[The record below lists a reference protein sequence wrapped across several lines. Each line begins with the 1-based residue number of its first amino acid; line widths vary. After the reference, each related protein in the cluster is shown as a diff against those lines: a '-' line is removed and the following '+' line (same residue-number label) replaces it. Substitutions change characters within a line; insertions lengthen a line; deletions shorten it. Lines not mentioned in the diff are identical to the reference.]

1 MKRLFLLLLAAA
13 VTFSMIAKAEE
24 EVIWTTDFESYTVGA
39 LLSEYTNEWTTSG
52 PHCIVD
58 DNGNKC
64 VKFYDDG
71 SGLKGMSY
79 IKIPDTTP
87 YCGRYY
93 IRFSCKVKNQST
105 AWSQVMHGFRTPTDC
120 FVFDMVENDGGY
132 RVDIHR
138 SCGEHHY
145 SSGPFTP
152 DQWVNYEFLM
162 EITPGAYRLK
172 NMIVNDVTN
181 EYDIAM
187 SNSGSGAIGSRLF
200 FGGWGSPELYFDD
213 FKLTKVLKEGQP
225 ITSALVNGNLDLNT
239 DETTIT
245 IVNKGGGVFD
255 YKATIASGYDFASL
269 EDAEGTCEGS
279 AVVKFKVDRSAMAS
293 QYYHVPVTIDGGEAG
308 TVTVYVGVASGLVL
322 LNYDFEGL
330 TPGETVAS
338 QDSLWQSNGPHYVA
352 DDDGNLCMRFYCP
365 EGDSL
370 KSITYNSIPD
380 TKPYT
385 ANYYVKFSCRMKVMQ
400 ESQVMHGFRDWF
412 MVDAIG
418 NERGYVVDCHRF
430 YTVDHAYT
438 LGTFPNGKWTDYSF
452 IMDVTPGS
460 YRIRSMTVNG
470 VTGFD
475 GYEDPS
481 LPKGGGSGEGEIGSP
496 LSFGGW
502 GMPDI
507 YIDDIQ
513 IELVEKEDK
522 PELDVEYNGNI
533 GLEDNE
539 AIIKIIN
546 RGGGTL
552 NYNVTLADDYAWC
565 TVEGGEG
572 SCEGSAEVKLVFDR
586 KEMGEEYYRGIFR
599 VNAGEAGEGEYSF
612 GVASG
617 HVLYGNDFEF
627 YTAGQ
632 PIVSQDGAWT
642 GNEANLIDTDY
653 SQYLRLTDY
662 TLNMAVP
669 DTTPYADKYMIR
681 FNCRA
686 KANSFDAQICHGFRN
701 GFMIDAI
708 DKFGDGHYVVDLNRL
723 NGSFM
728 QLTSGCFPQGEWC
741 DYGFLM
747 DARTGVVTMKSIW
760 INGVTN
766 DFEQLAQEQSG
777 KKIGDFY
784 IYGWGM
790 PDFCIDDLEITL
802 VDRSSNPEP
811 VLPNCVAVSYRDTY
825 TGTVVNNGGDECTA
839 TVTMLDYTDFVT
851 VTRPDKSL
859 KAKEDLTFTVTREG
873 LQDGFF
879 YARYRYAYRGV
890 NSDFAGAV
898 TGLVSFCVGG
908 WYYGTD
914 FQAPY
919 FEEGELNGQ
928 PGWSGTEG
936 IIIEKINGENC
947 LTFPAN
953 ATASLAA
960 SVPNQAAFTLQGRV
974 LAETAEKSAYVR
986 IGTVDGYGYRPV
998 YLVKDNASSTINIC
1012 CVNDNNEFDVL
1023 LSQNISDEWVD
1034 FSFTMDTDINVG
1046 AVTKVTLGEEEKE
1059 VSYTTDPDYDWT
1071 AIDQFSFTTYT
1082 YDEGS
1087 SINQAVAA
1095 DGAQTGLHIA
1105 RLIIHDPAVPEP
1117 AVALF
1122 LLALG
1127 ALFLRRK

>member
-1 MKRLFLLLLAAA
+1 MKKLFLLLLAAA
-13 VTFSMIAKAEE
+13 VTFNMIAKAEE

-39 LLSEYTNEWTTSG
+39 LLSEYTNEWKTAG
-52 PHCIVD
+52 PHCIID

-64 VKFYDDG
+64 VRFYDDG
-71 SGLKGMSY
+71 AGLKGLSY

-93 IRFSCKVKNQST
+93 IRFSCKLKLFKE
-105 AWSQVMHGFRTPTDC
+105 SQVMHGFRDPEDY
-120 FVFDMVENDGGY
+120 FMFDMINKHGDGYG
-132 RVDIHR
+132 VDCDR
-138 SCGEHHY
+138 SYGSLLFTDGRFPHEEWAEY
-145 SSGPFTP
+145 S
-152 DQWVNYEFLM
+152 FLM
-162 EITPGAYRLK
+162 EITPAAYRLK
-172 NMIVNDVTN
+172 NMVVNGVTN
-181 EYDIAM
+181 DYDIGVTH
-187 SNSGSGAIGSRLF
+187 SGSGSIGSRLF
-200 FGGWGSPELYFDD
+200 FGGWGSPEFYLDD
-213 FKLTKVLKEGQP
+213 FKLTKVLKEGEP
-225 ITSALVNGNLDLNT
+225 ITAAVVNGNLDLNT

-245 IVNKGGGVFD
+245 VVNKGAGTFE
-255 YKATIASGYDFASL
+255 YKATVPDGYGFVSL

-279 AVVKFKVDRSAMAS
+279 ATVKFKVDRSAMAS

-322 LNYDFEGL
+322 FNYDFEGL

-338 QDSLWQSNGPHYVA
+338 QDTLWQSTGPHYVA
-352 DDDGNLCMRFYCP
+352 EDSGNLCMRFYAP

-370 KSITYNSIPD
+370 KPISYNSIPD
-380 TKPYT
+380 TTPYT
-385 ANYYVKFSCRMKVMQ
+385 TNYYVKFSCRMKVFE
-400 ESQVMHGFRDWF
+400 ESQVWHGFTGTF
-412 MVDAIG
+412 GFDAIHPASR
-418 NERGYVVDCHRF
+418 EGYVVDCHRF
-430 YTVDHAYT
+430 WTIDHCYTTGY
-438 LGTFPNGKWTDYSF
+438 FPLQQWADYSF

-460 YRIRSMTVNG
+460 YRLRSMTVNG
-470 VTGFD
+470 VTDEFNIPKND
-475 GYEDPS
+475 GDSGQGGLGPS
-481 LPKGGGSGEGEIGSP
+481 L
-496 LSFGGW
+496 FFRGW
-502 GMPDI
+502 GNPDI
-507 YIDDIQ
+507 YIDDLQ
-513 IELVEKEDK
+513 IELVEKEAK

-539 AIIKIIN
+539 SVIRIIN

-552 NYNVTLADDYAWC
+552 NYNVTLADDYYWC

-572 SCEGSAEVKLVFDR
+572 SCESSAEVKLVFDR
-586 KEMGEEYYRGIFR
+586 AEMGEEYYRGTFR
-599 VNAGEAGEGEYSF
+599 VDAGEGGQGEYSF

-617 HVLYGNDFEF
+617 HVLYGNDFEM

-632 PIVSQDGAWT
+632 AIVDQDAGWT
-642 GNEANLIDTDY
+642 GSANDLIDTDI
-653 SQYLRLTDY
+653 SQYLRITEY

-669 DTTPYADKYMIR
+669 DTTPYADKYMIK
-681 FNCRA
+681 FSCRA
-686 KANSFDAQICHGFRN
+686 KANSFDSQMCHGFRN

-708 DKFGDGHYVVDLNRL
+708 DKFGDGNYVVDLNRL

-728 QLTSGCFPQGEWC
+728 QLTTGTFPQGEWC
-741 DYGFLM
+741 DYGFLI

-784 IYGWGM
+784 IYGWGI

-811 VLPNCVAVSYRDTY
+811 ILPNCVAVSYRDTY

-839 TVTMLDYTDFVT
+839 TVTMLDYTDYVT
-851 VTRPDKSL
+851 VTRPTQNL

-879 YARYRYAYRGV
+879 YARYIYSYRGV
-890 NSDFAGAV
+890 HSDFAGAV
-898 TGLVSFCVGG
+898 TGLVSFAVGG

-928 PGWSGTEG
+928 PGWSSTEG
-936 IIIEKINGENC
+936 VVIEKINGENC

-974 LAETAEKSAYVR
+974 LAEAAEKNAYVR
-986 IGTVDGYGYRPV
+986 IGTIDGYGYRPV
-998 YLVKDNASSTINIC
+998 YLVKDNQSQTINIC
-1012 CVNDNNEFDVL
+1012 CVNDDNEFDVL
-1023 LSQNISDEWVD
+1023 LSTPFSDEWTD

-1046 AVTKVTLGEEEKE
+1046 AVIKVTLGEEEKD

-1071 AIDQFSFTTYT
+1071 AIDKFSFTAYA
-1082 YDEGS
+1082 YDDGS

-1095 DGAQTGLHIA
+1095 DAIQTGLHIA
-1105 RLIIHDPAVPEP
+1105 RLVIHDPAIPEP
-1117 AVALF
+1117 A
-1122 LLALG
+1122 LLAILG
-1127 ALFLRRK
+1127 LVAALALRKRG